1 MKPFEINFLD
11 HVAIRVKDMDLS
23 AKWYK
28 DVLGLKQYKLEKW
41 GEYPI
46 FMLAGKTGIAIFP
59 AQTEDQEL
67 SRFSKNVKIDHY
79 AFNVSNDD
87 FQKAQDH
94 FKRLKIQYVFQDH
107 YYFHSVYLRD
117 PDDHQVEL
125 TTLVVDENTFY

>member
-11 HVAIRVKDMDLS
+11 HVAIRVKDMVLS

-59 AQTEDQEL
+59 AQTEDHEL